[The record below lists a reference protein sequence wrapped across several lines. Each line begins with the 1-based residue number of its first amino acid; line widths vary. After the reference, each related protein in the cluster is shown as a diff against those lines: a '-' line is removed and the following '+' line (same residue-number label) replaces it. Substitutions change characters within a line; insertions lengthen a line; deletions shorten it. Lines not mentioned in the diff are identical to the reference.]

1 MGSVSCP
8 GQLAGDADELVALDE
23 VIRTSTKIPCRA
35 PGAGCGAD
43 GMVEAFIVAAGM
55 RATPTRMSLVAVRIY
70 ATRRISASD
79 FVERHRT
86 CE

>member
-1 MGSVSCP
+1 MNWSRWMKSSGL
-8 GQLAGDADELVALDE
+8 QRRFRAGLRVLV
-23 VIRTSTKIPCRA
+23 
-35 PGAGCGAD
+35 CGAD